1 MRMQVSNNEN
11 LTPQMSEIKSMIAQT
26 VAQRN
31 QLKAEMEDWYEQY
44 PKAHF
49 PKMKDLILTD
59 STLSKLDSFYKQLW
73 DYNNSKA
80 YAS

>member
-1 MRMQVSNNEN
+1 
-11 LTPQMSEIKSMIAQT
+11 MSEIKSMIAQT

-31 QLKAEMEDWYEQY
+31 QLKLDMESWYNEH
-44 PKAHF
+44 PKEHF
-49 PKMKDLILTD
+49 PSMKELILTD

-73 DYNNSKA
+73 DYNNAKA

>member
-1 MRMQVSNNEN
+1 MQLKNEVI
-11 LTPQMSEIKSMIAQT
+11 TPQMGEVKSMIAKT

-31 QLKAEMEDWYEQY
+31 QLKVEMEKWYKEH
-44 PKAHF
+44 PEEHF
-49 PKMKDLILTD
+49 PKMNDLILTD

-73 DYNNSKA
+73 DYNNIQS